1 MLSLVT
7 HWINLSEKLQMWER
21 MKETV
26 SLLEP
31 RKNSLTFYYIDCLI
45 GILIMVIVCYCKPHI
60 TGQYNHLYALN
71 DKGFF
76 IAHLLFAVD
85 MMTCTNLWKGPVEN
99 HELAFTPAT
108 TNIKYNID
116 RLMTNCRNAVAS
128 RLLVILITSPWH
140 PITVRHSTCRSIQR
154 ICEPRRLRRVV
165 WDAWDGIKNQ
175 KVPYISTGGIW
186 GGTACPPTLM
196 TRWAEV

>member
-1 MLSLVT
+1 
-7 HWINLSEKLQMWER
+7 MWER

-128 RLLVILITSPWH
+128 RLLVILITSPWTSH
-140 PITVRHSTCRSIQR
+140 HS
-154 ICEPRRLRRVV
+154 
-165 WDAWDGIKNQ
+165 
-175 KVPYISTGGIW
+175 
-186 GGTACPPTLM
+186 PTLHLSFNPADLWTSATEAGGM
-196 TRWAEV
+196 GCMRRDKKSEGTIYFHRCNLRGHSMSTNTDD